1 MTGETMNCGMPL
13 DSKAMSYGLHK
24 RTIYNIYMRV
34 IEAYLDHG
42 HSGSWRNQDVMSRA
56 ARMRAGQQG
65 MTMGIIKR
73 SMANTL
79 LNIIIIMPK

>member
-1 MTGETMNCGMPL
+1 
-13 DSKAMSYGLHK
+13 
-24 RTIYNIYMRV
+24 MRV